1 LIDAPLA
8 AHHRFMR
15 VLVCATLSFALAA
28 CTVTDPDPTGSG
40 SPTATAAK
48 QPVAVYYALTTSEG
62 LGPRLVREFHQVK
75 EPTDSVV
82 GQVRAAATEMLGHN
96 ALDPDYANLW
106 PNGATVRNVSIAGT
120 TATVDVGGASA
131 NSAGS
136 QAAEIAVQQLVWTVT
151 AVPNI
156 DAVTILIDGA
166 PAADLWGHVDISKPL
181 RRASAVD
188 TIAPVWL
195 ISPQH
200 GDRVG
205 REVTLHIAGVAYE
218 ATVNYEIR
226 LGTQIV
232 KEGFVTLDKGAP
244 QQGEAK
250 TTVTLEPGD
259 YVIAAYLVS
268 PEDAEKEHLDDH
280 SVKVG

>member
-1 LIDAPLA
+1 
-8 AHHRFMR
+8 M
-15 VLVCATLSFALAA
+15 
-28 CTVTDPDPTGSG
+28 
-40 SPTATAAK
+40 
-48 QPVAVYYALTTSEG
+48 
-62 LGPRLVREFHQVK
+62 
-75 EPTDSVV
+75 
-82 GQVRAAATEMLGHN
+82 
-96 ALDPDYANLW
+96 
-106 PNGATVRNVSIAGT
+106 
-120 TATVDVGGASA
+120 
-131 NSAGS
+131 
-136 QAAEIAVQQLVWTVT
+136 
-151 AVPNI
+151 
-156 DAVTILIDGA
+156 
-166 PAADLWGHVDISKPL
+166 
-181 RRASAVD
+181 D

-205 REVTLHIAGVAYE
+205 REVTLHIAGIAFE

-250 TTVTLEPGD
+250 QTVTLEPGD

-268 PEDAEKEHLDDH
+268 PEDAEREHLDDH

>member
-1 LIDAPLA
+1 
-8 AHHRFMR
+8 MR
-15 VLVCATLSFALAA
+15 VLVCLALTATLAA
-28 CTVTDPDPTGSG
+28 CTATDPDPVGSG
-40 SPTATAAK
+40 TPSPSGPAQ
-48 QPVAVYYALTTSEG
+48 QPVAVYYALTSPEG
-62 LGPRLVREFHQVK
+62 LGPRLVREFHRV
-75 EPTDSVV
+75 EAPTDSVV
-82 GQVRAAATEMLGHN
+82 GQVRAAATEMLTHN

-106 PNGATVRNVSIAGT
+106 PNGTQVRDVSIAGN
-120 TATVDVGGASA
+120 TATVDVSGVSVNNVGAQ
-131 NSAGS
+131 G
-136 QAAEIAVQQLVWTVT
+136 AEIAVQQLVWTVT

-156 DAVTILIDGA
+156 DSLTILVDGA
-166 PAADLWGHVDISKPL
+166 PAAELWGHVDISKPL
-181 RRASAVD
+181 RRASAFD

-205 REVTLHIAGVAYE
+205 REVTLHIAGIAFE
-218 ATVNYEIR
+218 ATVNYEVR
-226 LGTQIV
+226 VGTQII

-268 PEDAEKEHLDDH
+268 SEDAEREHLDDH